1 MFMIISG
8 LASDSRLNHESSP
21 DDSASLGAMVFLVR
35 KLDELLQTEDG
46 KKSIIKKFRDDVV
59 GSIYTK
65 MEKLSEVHDP
75 PLTVNYWMKDVREL
89 SYDMA
94 DFINELVVDA
104 HDAEVKVDQISEFE
118 ELVKYAT
125 ELYDCYNLENSV
137 YHDSESLVLRP
148 HLGWVYAETEHVGM
162 DNRIKDLRSLVMPK
176 GDDEEDRQLKVV
188 SILGVDQGVGRSTLA
203 QKLWRESETEFG
215 TCRAFVLMARKPD
228 IRMTLGSILS
238 QIRPLEAPGD
248 YTVPYLTHDIRT
260 HLQDKRL
267 LLGPTRC
274 LICSTSQCIY
284 SLLVCLVKKINVR
297 IF

>member
-1 MFMIISG
+1 
-8 LASDSRLNHESSP
+8 
-21 DDSASLGAMVFLVR
+21 
-35 KLDELLQTEDG
+35 
-46 KKSIIKKFRDDVV
+46 
-59 GSIYTK
+59 
-65 MEKLSEVHDP
+65 
-75 PLTVNYWMKDVREL
+75 VNYWMKEVREL
-89 SYDMA
+89 SYDMEDSVDQFVLA
-94 DFINELVVDA
+94 DSESDARMAFADEISGFGTRVEEVIERYHRYKLGYVLRCPTVTNAAAFPRLRRASEDINRVALVGIECQINEL
-104 HDAEVKVDQISEFE
+104 
-118 ELVKYAT
+118 
-125 ELYDCYNLENSV
+125 
-137 YHDSESLVLRP
+137 LRWLKP
-148 HLGWVYAETEHVGM
+148 NNGRE
-162 DNRIKDLRSLVMPK
+162 
-176 GDDEEDRQLKVV
+176 LKVV

-284 SLLVCLVKKINVR
+284 SLLVCLVKKSMSVFFNFIDK
-297 IF
+297 FYD